1 MTISIRGRL
10 MLIIVFVSI
19 GLSAV
24 ALTTARIAETALRRS
39 SFEKLTAIRDVK
51 TRQIEQYFRTI
62 SQQVVTLSE
71 SLMVI
76 EAMGA
81 FSDEYERLTLAPRSE
96 AASANAR
103 DAMTTYVTQ
112 QFFPRVSEAERPATD
127 DAEEYLARNDASLVL
142 QQRYIADNPHPIG
155 SKDELVSAGVDAY
168 DEMHRRYHPILRSY
182 LQRFGYYDI
191 FLVEPNEGIIV
202 YSVFKEAD
210 YATSLLSG
218 PYRDSGIARAFRAAL
233 DGRTGESYLADFSAY
248 LPSYAA
254 PASFIATPIYE
265 GERLLGV
272 LIFQM
277 PVERI
282 NDVMTSGGNWRSEG
296 FGETGESYIVGDD
309 YLMRTDSRFF
319 VEDRDAFTALLDGI
333 EATDGLGDEIR
344 TYGTTI
350 LHMPIRTESVEH
362 ALAGRTG
369 EALIVDYR
377 GIDVLSAYRP
387 LDIPGVHWTLLA
399 EIDAEEAFGSAAAI
413 RRLTVIISAAV
424 VVALILLIGVIGVSI
439 TVPLNRT
446 TEVLQDIAEGE
457 GDLTVSIATR
467 NGDEI
472 GVLSSHFNRFV
483 GSLHGIVRTIKTSI
497 HEADGISQSLS
508 THSEESSAAVTE
520 ISAGLTAISTQIGD
534 LDRSIRGTF
543 DSVEA
548 IKGLIR
554 NVVSDID
561 RQQHAVSA
569 SSSAVEE
576 MVASIQSVGGVV
588 RNKTRESDELTQRT
602 RSGSE
607 KLEVTVELIT
617 NVQQAADTIIEA
629 ITVIN
634 DIASQTSLLSM
645 NAAIEAAHAGDA
657 GRGFGVV
664 AEEIRKL
671 SERSSDNSEI
681 ISNNISS
688 VVKTIDQAMAS
699 ANETGESLR
708 GILRDIEGFAQAFS
722 EIDATLGELSVGS
735 DQILE
740 AVSALTDVSAAV
752 TSGSAHMDEKMGD
765 ITETITV
772 VRDVSSGVTGRIA
785 EIETGVKEISA
796 SSRSLSSLGRQN
808 REYLEA
814 IGSQIGVFK
823 TNATESA
830 VPGET

>member
-24 ALTTARIAETALRRS
+24 ALITAGITDTALRRS
-39 SFEKLTAIRDVK
+39 SFEKLTALRDVK

-71 SLMVI
+71 SLMIVD
-76 EAMGA
+76 AMGA
-81 FSDEYERLTLAPRSE
+81 FTDEYGRLTTTLRSE
-96 AASANAR
+96 VVRGNAR
-103 DAMTTYVTQ
+103 DAMTAYMTQ
-112 QFFPRVSEAERPATD
+112 QFFPRVSESERPATD
-127 DAEEYLARNDASLVL
+127 DVEGYLARNGASLVL
-142 QQRYIADNPHPIG
+142 QRRYIADNPHPVG
-155 SKDELVSAGVDAY
+155 SKDELVSGDVDAY
-168 DEMHRRYHPILRSY
+168 DEIHRRYHPILRSY

-191 FLVEPNEGIIV
+191 FLVEPRDGIIV

-210 YATSLLSG
+210 YATSLISG

-233 DGRTGESYLADFSAY
+233 AGRAGESYLADFSAY

-254 PASFIATPIYE
+254 PASFIATPIYDD
-265 GERLLGV
+265 ERLLGV

-282 NDVMTSGGNWRSEG
+282 NDVMTSGGNWRNEG

-319 VEDRDAFTALLDGI
+319 VEDRNRFTNLLDGI
-333 EATDGLGDEIR
+333 EGADGLGDEIR

-369 EALIVDYR
+369 ETLIVDYR

-387 LDIPGVHWTLLA
+387 LNISGVQWALVA
-399 EIDAEEAFGSAAAI
+399 EIDAEEAFASAATI

-424 VVALILLIGVIGVSI
+424 VIVLVVFIGLIGAGII
-439 TVPLNRT
+439 VPLNRT
-446 TEVLQDIAEGE
+446 TDVLRDIAEGE

-467 NGDEI
+467 TEDEI
-472 GVLSSHFNRFV
+472 GALANHFNRFV
-483 GSLHGIVRTIKTSI
+483 GSLHEIVRTIKASI
-497 HEADGISQSLS
+497 REAAGISQSLS
-508 THSEESSAAVTE
+508 THSEESSSAVRE

-543 DSVEA
+543 DAVEA

-554 NVVSDID
+554 NVVSDVD

-569 SSSAVEE
+569 SSSAIEE
-576 MVASIQSVGGVV
+576 MAASIQSVGGVV
-588 RNKTRESDELTQRT
+588 RKKTQESDELTRRT
-602 RSGSE
+602 RSGSG
-607 KLEVTVELIT
+607 KLEATVELIT

-629 ITVIN
+629 VTVIN

-645 NAAIEAAHAGDA
+645 NAAIEAAHAGEA

-671 SERSSDNSEI
+671 SDTSSENSEI
-681 ISNNISS
+681 ISKNISS
-688 VVKTIDQAMAS
+688 VVKTIDQAM
-699 ANETGESLR
+699 
-708 GILRDIEGFAQAFS
+708 
-722 EIDATLGELSVGS
+722 
-735 DQILE
+735 
-740 AVSALTDVSAAV
+740 VSAMRN
-752 TSGSAHMDEKMGD
+752 GGFP
-765 ITETITV
+765 
-772 VRDVSSGVTGRIA
+772 
-785 EIETGVKEISA
+785 
-796 SSRSLSSLGRQN
+796 SRYS
-808 REYLEA
+808 
-814 IGSQIGVFK
+814 
-823 TNATESA
+823 
-830 VPGET
+830 P